1 MADEADGGG
10 GTTAPD
16 EGAGAA
22 TGATLKV
29 AAVAAR
35 LGVAPATLRTWA
47 RRYGLGPSAHT
58 AGAHRQ
64 YSLGDLERLMVMRRM
79 TLEGYSPAEAAR
91 VALEATPGDPSGA
104 ATADPS
110 PLAGVLAA
118 VPPVPVAPVG
128 PPRPPAPRREAP
140 ADRTAAPSVRALARA
155 AMALQEG
162 ECTRQLE
169 AHAAVDGVALTWTAL
184 ARPVLD
190 ALAQRVG
197 AVPPGRTPAGLL
209 QACLMEKLRG
219 VADDAPVA
227 GPRVLVLRPCAV
239 GFAVPTVDG
248 GGDLLAHVAATV
260 LRESGADSA
269 VLPGRHDAERVAAV
283 AEQEGAAV
291 LVVAA
296 DAVVEPAALAET
308 ARLVDPRGA
317 RVVLV
322 GRGWGQG
329 AAGLATVVRD
339 LGDLAG
345 ALA

>member
-10 GTTAPD
+10 GTSAPD

-22 TGATLKV
+22 AGATLKV

-91 VALEATPGDPSGA
+91 VALEAAPGDLPGTV
-104 ATADPS
+104 TADPS
-110 PLAGVLAA
+110 SPTGVLTA
-118 VPPVPVAPVG
+118 VTTG
-128 PPRPPAPRREAP
+128 PTGPTGSVRAPAPRRETAV
-140 ADRTAAPSVRALARA
+140 DRTAAPSVRALARA

-169 AHAAVDGVALTWTAL
+169 AHAAVDGVALTWSAL

-197 AVPPGRTPAGLL
+197 AVLPGRTPAGLL
-209 QACLMEKLRG
+209 QTCLMETLRG
-219 VADDAPVA
+219 VTDDAPVS

-248 GGDLLAHVAATV
+248 GGDLLSHVVATV

-269 VLPGRHDAERVAAV
+269 VVPGRHDAERVAAV

-339 LGDLAG
+339 LGDLPG

>member
-1 MADEADGGG
+1 MADGADGGG

-22 TGATLKV
+22 AGATLKV

-64 YSLGDLERLMVMRRM
+64 YSLGDLERLMIMRRM

-91 VALEATPGDPSGA
+91 VALEATPGDPSGT

-118 VPPVPVAPVG
+118 VPTG
-128 PPRPPAPRREAP
+128 PPASPRPPAPRREAP
-140 ADRTAAPSVRALARA
+140 AVRTAAPSVRALARA

-169 AHAAVDGVALTWTAL
+169 AHAAVDGVAVTWSAL

-197 AVPPGRTPAGLL
+197 AVPPGRTPVGLL
-209 QACLMEKLRG
+209 QTCLMETLRG
-219 VADDAPVA
+219 VADDAPVS

-248 GGDLLAHVAATV
+248 GGDLLAHVVATV

-329 AAGLATVVRD
+329 STGLATVVRD